1 MLELHRRIIGLDGS
15 IVSITAR
22 FNCFI
27 LSSLGTLLIR
37 VISTFKRYIAIDLIF
52 SSCENKSQYNWV
64 TINIAGVP
72 WIVERVDSSL
82 QILILRRRK
91 TVPAKEGV
99 CDPR

>member
-37 VISTFKRYIAIDLIF
+37 VISTSKRYIAIDLIF
-52 SSCENKSQYNWV
+52 SSCENKSQYNWA

-72 WIVERVDSSL
+72 WIVVDSSL

-91 TVPAKEGV
+91 TVPVKEGV
-99 CDPR
+99 YDPR